1 MRRINKTSVNPDTL
15 TSRPLSMQLTG
26 LTTESTADGKFS
38 DPHISRPP
46 TLGAKNCPKF
56 FDLYV
61 GIYGFYNREVLHSED
76 NILIRHLLECE
87 RFFARIILSN
97 N

>member
-1 MRRINKTSVNPDTL
+1 MAGYPANRNWNRISGTSL
-15 TSRPLSMQLTG
+15 
-26 LTTESTADGKFS
+26 
-38 DPHISRPP
+38 HISRPP

-56 FDLYV
+56 FNLYV